1 MILSMIL
8 IFALLITLG
17 VYFFSGWI
25 NNNSD
30 LWIILVSYLA
40 GIIIGIIIFV
50 LYVLLL
56 ALFISNK
63 KENTKP
69 KKLYLR
75 TMQRAC
81 EFILMITGAR
91 VYVRGMEKIPTDKKF
106 MLVANHQSWFD
117 AVVSLW
123 TLRAYD
129 VSFVMKESLMKKF
142 VLRKYLKA
150 ACFIGLNRE
159 NPREGIKTIN
169 NCAQRIINDESSIV
183 IFPEG
188 TRSGGYNM
196 GEFHNG
202 SFKIA
207 TKSKCPIVICSL
219 QNSWKVMRRF
229 PFRKTNVYFDVIEV
243 YNYDDYKERTT
254 QEISDNAHSLIFN
267 DLDNLPKYK

>member
-8 IFALLITLG
+8 IFALLVTLG

-25 NNNSD
+25 NTTGD
-30 LWIILVSYLA
+30 LWILLVSYFCSIL
-40 GIIIGIIIFV
+40 IGIIILILYVFV
-50 LYVLLL
+50 LS
-56 ALFISNK
+56 LFISNK
-63 KENTKP
+63 KEITKT
-69 KKLYLR
+69 KKYYLR
-75 TMQRAC
+75 MMQRAC
-81 EFILMITGAR
+81 ELILMISGAR
-91 VYVRGMEKIPTDKKF
+91 VYTRGMEKIPTDKKF
-106 MLVANHQSWFD
+106 MLVMNHQSWFD

-142 VLRKYLKA
+142 LLGKYLKA
-150 ACFIGLNRE
+150 VRFIALNRE
-159 NPREGIKTIN
+159 NPREGIKSIN
-169 NCAQRIINDESSIV
+169 NCVQRITSNESSIV

-207 TKSKCPIVICSL
+207 TKSQCPIVICAL

-229 PFRKTNVYFDVIEV
+229 PFRKTNVYFDVIDV
-243 YNYDDYKERTT
+243 YNYDDYKEKKT
-254 QEISDNAHSLIFN
+254 QEISDNAHNLILSN
-267 DLDNLPKYK
+267 LDELPKYK